1 MDILA
6 ARKKA
11 AEKAR
16 TRPEPEPAPA
26 AESGPVEED
35 RAAVPPEPAAPPA
48 PAAAPQQIA
57 QTAPPPAPADAAPT
71 ALESPG
77 QGETAGAGE
86 GEQEATQELELL
98 TFRLG
103 AEEYAVMVDEVREV
117 LKLRDLTEVPNTPE
131 YILGVASLRGT
142 MLTVIDLGRRLG
154 LAPGVRDERARIIVA
169 SPDEEDVGLLVDR
182 VTGVLKIRDDEIKPP
197 PENVEQGAEFLR
209 GIVRKDDRL
218 VILLDLAK
226 AVGT

>member
-16 TRPEPEPAPA
+16 MRPEPEPAPA
-26 AESGPVEED
+26 AEPGPVETGQPEVSPE
-35 RAAVPPEPAAPPA
+35 AAAPAPQPPAETALPPA
-48 PAAAPQQIA
+48 PAETVPAAP
-57 QTAPPPAPADAAPT
+57 
-71 ALESPG
+71 ESPG
-77 QGETAGAGE
+77 QGETAEADE
-86 GEQEATQELELL
+86 GVKETAQELELL
-98 TFRLG
+98 SFRLG

-117 LKLRDLTEVPNTPE
+117 LKRRELTEVPNTPE
-131 YILGVASLRGT
+131 HILGVMSLRGT

-154 LAPGVRDERARIIVA
+154 LAPAVQDERTRIIVV
-169 SPDEEDVGLLVDR
+169 SSDEEDVGLLVDR
-182 VTGVLKIRDDEIKPP
+182 VTGVLKVLADAIKPP

-218 VILLDLAK
+218 VILLDLVK

>member
-16 TRPEPEPAPA
+16 MRPEPEPAPA
-26 AESGPVEED
+26 AEPGPVETGQPEVSPE
-35 RAAVPPEPAAPPA
+35 AAAPAPQPPAETALPPA
-48 PAAAPQQIA
+48 PAEAVPAAP
-57 QTAPPPAPADAAPT
+57 
-71 ALESPG
+71 ESPG
-77 QGETAGAGE
+77 QGETAEADE
-86 GEQEATQELELL
+86 GVKETAQELELL
-98 TFRLG
+98 SFRLG

-117 LKLRDLTEVPNTPE
+117 LKRRELTEVPNTPE
-131 YILGVASLRGT
+131 HILGVMSLRGT

-154 LAPGVRDERARIIVA
+154 LAPAVQDERTRIIVV
-169 SPDEEDVGLLVDR
+169 SSDEEDVGLLVDR
-182 VTGVLKIRDDEIKPP
+182 VTGVLKVLADAIKPP

-218 VILLDLAK
+218 VILLDLVK

>member
-26 AESGPVEED
+26 AESRPVEED
-35 RAAVPPEPAAPPA
+35 RAAVPPEPAAPPV
-48 PAAAPQQIA
+48 PAAAPQQPA
-57 QTAPPPAPADAAPT
+57 QTAPPAPADAVPL

-77 QGETAGAGE
+77 QGETAGAGA
-86 GEQEATQELELL
+86 GEKEATQELELL

-103 AEEYAVMVDEVREV
+103 AEEYAVMVDDVREV

-131 YILGVASLRGT
+131 YILGVTSLRGT

-154 LAPGVRDERARIIVA
+154 LAPGVRDERARIVVA

-182 VTGVLKIRDDEIKPP
+182 VTGVLKIRDEEIKPP

>member
-11 AEKAR
+11 AEKAKMQ
-16 TRPEPEPAPA
+16 PEPEPAPA
-26 AESGPVEED
+26 AKPGPVEAEQ
-35 RAAVPPEPAAPPA
+35 AEASPQPAAPPA
-48 PAAAPQQIA
+48 PAPAPQPTE
-57 QTAPPPAPADAAPT
+57 QTAPPAPADAAPSVP
-71 ALESPG
+71 ERPG
-77 QGETAGAGE
+77 QAESAGAGE
-86 GEQEATQELELL
+86 GVKEATQELELL
-98 TFRLG
+98 SFQLG
-103 AEEYAVMVDEVREV
+103 AEEYAVMVDDVREV
-117 LKLRDLTEVPNTPE
+117 LKLRELTDVPNTPE
-131 YILGVASLRGT
+131 YILGVTSLRGT
-142 MLTVIDLGRRLG
+142 MLTVIDLGLRLG

-182 VTGVLKIRDDEIKPP
+182 VTGVLKIMDEAIKPP

-218 VILLDLAK
+218 VILLDLIK

>member
-16 TRPEPEPAPA
+16 MRPEPEPAPA
-26 AESGPVEED
+26 AEPGPVEAE
-35 RAAVPPEPAAPPA
+35 RAAVPPEPAAAPSPAPAPQPAAQTEQPPA
-48 PAAAPQQIA
+48 PAHAAP
-57 QTAPPPAPADAAPT
+57 AAPG
-71 ALESPG
+71 SPG
-77 QGETAGAGE
+77 REEAAEAGE
-86 GEQEATQELELL
+86 GVRETTQELELL
-98 TFRLG
+98 SFQLG
-103 AEEYAVMVDEVREV
+103 AEEYAVMVDDVREV
-117 LKLRDLTEVPNTPE
+117 LKLRDLTDVPNTPE
-131 YILGVASLRGT
+131 YILGVTSLRGT
-142 MLTVIDLGRRLG
+142 MLTVIDLGLRLG

-169 SPDEEDVGLLVDR
+169 STDEEDVGLLVDR
-182 VTGVLKIRDDEIKPP
+182 VTGVLKIMAEAIKPP

-209 GIVRKDDRL
+209 GIVRKEDRL

>member
-11 AEKAR
+11 AEKAKMR
-16 TRPEPEPAPA
+16 TEPEPAPA
-26 AESGPVEED
+26 AEPGPVEAE
-35 RAAVPPEPAAPPA
+35 RAEVSPEPAAPPA
-48 PAAAPQQIA
+48 PAPAPQPA
-57 QTAPPPAPADAAPT
+57 EQTLPPAPADGAPS
-71 ALESPG
+71 APERPG
-77 QGETAGAGE
+77 QGEAAGAGE
-86 GEQEATQELELL
+86 EVKEATQELELL
-98 TFRLG
+98 SFQLG
-103 AEEYAVMVDEVREV
+103 AEEYAVMVDDVREV
-117 LKLRDLTEVPNTPE
+117 LKLRELTDVPNTPE
-131 YILGVASLRGT
+131 YILGVTSLRGT

-182 VTGVLKIRDDEIKPP
+182 VTGVLKIMAEAIKPP

-209 GIVRKDDRL
+209 GIIRKDDRL

>member
-11 AEKAR
+11 AEKAKMQQ
-16 TRPEPEPAPA
+16 EPEPAPA
-26 AESGPVEED
+26 AEPGPAEAE
-35 RAAVPPEPAAPPA
+35 RAEVSPEPAAPPSPA
-48 PAAAPQQIA
+48 PVPQPA
-57 QTAPPPAPADAAPT
+57 EQTARPPAPADAAPP
-71 ALESPG
+71 APESRG
-77 QGETAGAGE
+77 QGEAEEAGGGVKE
-86 GEQEATQELELL
+86 TTQELELL
-98 TFRLG
+98 SFQLG
-103 AEEYAVMVDEVREV
+103 AEEYAVMVDDVREV
-117 LKLRDLTEVPNTPE
+117 LKLRELTDVPNTPE
-131 YILGVASLRGT
+131 YILGVTSLRGT

-154 LAPGVRDERARIIVA
+154 LAPGVRDERTRIIVT

-182 VTGVLKIRDDEIKPP
+182 VTGVLKIMDEAIKPP
-197 PENVEQGAEFLR
+197 PENVEQGVEFLR